1 MRFVPTGHTCYGS
14 CVSMCTDQLQQHMG
28 RGREG
33 GQVQVVHD
41 WSCVVCETVF
51 AESEPCLNYEP
62 MLTRYLGLLIVNSC
76 YCMS

>member
-1 MRFVPTGHTCYGS
+1 
-14 CVSMCTDQLQQHMG
+14 MG
-28 RGREG
+28 EGGREG